1 MYLMLWKPAK
11 QLIFELFFY
20 SLLKAK
26 RIYSMMMACV
36 CVYIYDALASKLS
49 NCKSVWWLNFI
60 LAVTN
65 S

>member
-36 CVYIYDALASKLS
+36 CVYIYMMP
-49 NCKSVWWLNFI
+49 WL
-60 LAVTN
+60 VN
-65 S
+65 SLTAKVCGG